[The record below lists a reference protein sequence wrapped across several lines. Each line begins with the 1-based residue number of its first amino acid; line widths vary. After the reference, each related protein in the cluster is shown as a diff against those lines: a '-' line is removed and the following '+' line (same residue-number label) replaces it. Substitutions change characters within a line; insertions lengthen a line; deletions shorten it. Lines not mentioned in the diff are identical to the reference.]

1 VGSFPLFIHRAIAMS
16 NSNNHIYKVIEIVGT
31 SETGN
36 DDAIRNAITEA
47 AKTVQHIDW
56 FEMVRQS
63 GHIANGKIEHFQA
76 TIKVGFRLDR

>member
-1 VGSFPLFIHRAIAMS
+1 MS
-16 NSNNHIYKVIEIVGT
+16 NHTYKVIEIVGT
-31 SETGN
+31 SESGS

-63 GHIANGKIEHFQA
+63 GHVANGKIDHFQA
-76 TIKVGFRLDR
+76 MLKVGFRLDR

>member
-1 VGSFPLFIHRAIAMS
+1 M
-16 NSNNHIYKVIEIVGT
+16 NNHTYKVIEIVGT
-31 SETGN
+31 SESSS

-47 AKTVQHIDW
+47 GKSLRNIDW

-76 TIKVGFRLDR
+76 TLKVGFRLDK

>member
-1 VGSFPLFIHRAIAMS
+1 MS
-16 NSNNHIYKVIEIVGT
+16 NHTYKVIEIVGT
-31 SETGN
+31 SESGS

-63 GHIANGKIEHFQA
+63 GHVADGKIDHFQA
-76 TIKVGFRLDR
+76 TLKVGFRLNR